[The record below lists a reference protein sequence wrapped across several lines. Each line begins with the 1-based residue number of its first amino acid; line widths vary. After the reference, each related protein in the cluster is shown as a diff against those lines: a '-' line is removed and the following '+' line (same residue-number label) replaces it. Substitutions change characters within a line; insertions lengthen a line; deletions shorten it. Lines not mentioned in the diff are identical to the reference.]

1 MKKIFILIIV
11 LIVSNFSC
19 KTDFDINAKWK
30 DITVVY
36 GLLSQNDTVHYVKIN
51 KAFLGNANALTMAQN
66 ADSASYGN
74 NLQVWV
80 EEWLNNS
87 QTNSWNL
94 DTTTIYNKES
104 GTFYAPKQVI
114 YKFKATL
121 NVNAEYK
128 LYVKNKLTGK
138 ITSSV
143 TPLVDNIDIT
153 SPAATQLAN
162 FHSSSNV
169 SVKWFSSLNGKL
181 YQVIIR
187 FNYWEV
193 NLDHNPI
200 DSTKKSIDWSL
211 GTVSSLTTQYGE
223 PMYTTYYGNSFFQ
236 YIANQ
241 INSSSTTSAN
251 IRRDVATP
259 NVDFIFLVAADDFNT
274 YMEVNAPSTGV
285 LQEKPQYTNV
295 SNGIGIFSSRLNADR
310 PLKMA
315 VQSKDSLIKG
325 MYTKTLN
332 FK

>member
-1 MKKIFILIIV
+1 MKKIFILIII

-51 KAFLGNANALTMAQN
+51 KAFLGNANALKMAQI

-114 YKFKATL
+114 YKFKAPL
-121 NVNAEYK
+121 NVDAEYR
-128 LYVKNKLTGK
+128 LYVKNKLTGN

-187 FNYWEV
+187 FNYWEK
-193 NLDHNPI
+193 NLDTG
-200 DSTKKSIDWSL
+200 DSIKRSIDWSL
-211 GTVSSLTTQYGE
+211 GTVSSLTTQGSE
-223 PMYTTYYGNSFFQ
+223 PMSTTYYGNSFFQ

-241 INSSSTTSAN
+241 INNSSNVPVNVTRHA
-251 IRRDVATP
+251 ATP

-295 SNGIGIFSSRLNADR
+295 SNGIGIFSSRLSADR
-310 PLKMA
+310 PLNMA

-325 MYTKTLN
+325 MYTKNLN